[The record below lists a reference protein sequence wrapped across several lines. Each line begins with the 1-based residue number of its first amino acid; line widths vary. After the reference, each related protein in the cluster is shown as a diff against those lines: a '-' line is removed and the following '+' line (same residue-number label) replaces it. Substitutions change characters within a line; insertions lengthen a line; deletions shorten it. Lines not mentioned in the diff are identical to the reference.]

1 MSLLIKAGAK
11 KSRTNIFNKAEVLLA
26 FGVALNPTPCALF
39 PAGATPPPSL
49 LVAGT
54 PTLLWSRLIQAVVTS
69 LLKTGVCS
77 SPVGPLLP
85 AHPRLGREGS
95 FLALTSLQASQLFFL
110 PGLFPFSHVP
120 HNLSQVRQFPGQT
133 LLNTG

>member
-26 FGVALNPTPCALF
+26 FGVALKPTPCALV
-39 PAGATPPPSL
+39 PARATPSSL

-120 HNLSQVRQFPGQT
+120 HNLSQVRQFPGLT